1 MKGKLKMETPAY
13 PVHPEQ
19 ERCPKYPSMRK
30 AHCAHCQGTERG
42 TADNPKFSLKEYYF
56 HGYPIV
62 EVLKNGGPVN
72 MWDEHF
78 RFGQR
83 KAEILI
89 ACVAVLREF
98 WQSSDESLAFK
109 PQLIE
114 NQRRGLRIQI
124 YVEMHPDFEL
134 STGAKIDRP
143 WLRLQALAPDDA
155 HHVGLGM
162 MKCRAICAVEEDL
175 KHWLR
180 RHGVPE

>member
-1 MKGKLKMETPAY
+1 MVDGYM
-13 PVHPEQ
+13 PEQ
-19 ERCPKYPSMRK
+19 ERCPKYPSMLK
-30 AHCAHCQGTERG
+30 AHCSHCQGTERG
-42 TADNPKFSLKEYYF
+42 TADNPRFSLKEDYF
-56 HGYPIV
+56 HGHPIV
-62 EVLKNGGPVN
+62 EVLKNGGSVH
-72 MWDEHF
+72 MWDANF

-98 WQSSDESLAFK
+98 WQSSCDERLAFK

-124 YVEMHPDFEL
+124 YVEMHPDFEY
-134 STGAKIDRP
+134 STRVTIDRP
-143 WLRLQALAPDDA
+143 WLHLQALAPDNN
-155 HHVGLGM
+155 HIGLGM